1 MLNPQPQS
9 YCHIDAAGPAQLVVV
24 IDTEEEFDW
33 ASAFSRS
40 NTAVGAMRWIHR
52 VQDIFDAYHII
63 PVYVV
68 DYPVASQPEG
78 YRPLQELH
86 ASGRALIGAH
96 LHPWVNPPY
105 AEPVSRYNSFPGNL
119 PPALE
124 AAKLQALSD
133 CIGEHFGSRPVIY
146 KAGRYGVGP
155 HTAAILEEQGY
166 EVDVSLCPH
175 MDYAA
180 EGGPNFRYSTIWPSW
195 FGRQRMLLE
204 LPLTIGFTGLLRAWG
219 STMYGLASQ
228 APLARLHAVGVLSR
242 LGLLNK
248 VWLSPEGYLASE
260 YITLVRTL
268 YRDGVRIF
276 SFAFHS
282 PSVEPG
288 HTPYVRSEH
297 DLEVFLASCRQFFN
311 FFMGDLGGHPT
322 TPLALKEHLTMSCG
336 MFPQEAS

>member
-9 YCHIDAAGPAQLVVV
+9 YCHIDAAWPAQLVVV

-33 ASAFSRS
+33 ASDFSRS
-40 NTAVGAMRWIHR
+40 NTDVGAMRWIHR

-68 DYPVASQPEG
+68 DYPVASQPTG

-105 AEPVSRYNSFPGNL
+105 TEPVNRRNSFPGNL
-119 PPALE
+119 PLALE

-180 EGGPNFRYSTIWPSW
+180 EGGPEFSAQHYLALLVWPPA
-195 FGRQRMLLE
+195 G
-204 LPLTIGFTGLLRAWG
+204 
-219 STMYGLASQ
+219 
-228 APLARLHAVGVLSR
+228 AVGVAPHHRIYRVVAR
-242 LGLLNK
+242 LGK
-248 VWLSPEGYLASE
+248 HHVWASVAGPPRAAACGRDTVPAWSAQQGLAV
-260 YITLVRTL
+260 T
-268 YRDGVRIF
+268 
-276 SFAFHS
+276 
-282 PSVEPG
+282 
-288 HTPYVRSEH
+288 
-297 DLEVFLASCRQFFN
+297 
-311 FFMGDLGGHPT
+311 
-322 TPLALKEHLTMSCG
+322 
-336 MFPQEAS
+336 